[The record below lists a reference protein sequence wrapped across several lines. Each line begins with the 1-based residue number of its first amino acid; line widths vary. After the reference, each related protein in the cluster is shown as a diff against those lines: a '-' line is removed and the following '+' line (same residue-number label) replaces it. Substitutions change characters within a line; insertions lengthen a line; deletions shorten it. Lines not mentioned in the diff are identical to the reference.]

1 MDIKEALNM
10 WQDIPFTWM
19 RKFNIVKMSNLPRW
33 MHKSN
38 TIPKTQWHFLLNL
51 TVNSEVHMGE
61 MYIKIAKRVLKKK
74 NEPCMCVWELG
85 LTERKATSRL
95 QVLLLTTSGNKISGR
110 PFLVVGGGLTPVP
123 QEGWHVVQAWPLRGA
138 HTFSWRGMRA
148 IKDRLIRVQPRH
160 FFSPKKLLG
169 KMTSFLV
176 VIKLLSGCAQGY
188 QWLSWVPGGDSAW
201 HCQMKRWE
209 SDDIFWA
216 PEHNSA

>member
-1 MDIKEALNM
+1 MN
-10 WQDIPFTWM
+10 P
-19 RKFNIVKMSNLPRW
+19 V
-33 MHKSN
+33 
-38 TIPKTQWHFLLNL
+38 
-51 TVNSEVHMGE
+51 
-61 MYIKIAKRVLKKK
+61 
-74 NEPCMCVWELG
+74 CVWELG
-85 LTERKATSRL
+85 LTERKATFAPDFPAFKCSFSLRLVTKSR
-95 QVLLLTTSGNKISGR
+95 GNHS
-110 PFLVVGGGLTPVP
+110 LWLEEDWP
-123 QEGWHVVQAWPLRGA
+123 QFHKRVRHVVQAWPLRGA
-138 HTFSWRGMRA
+138 HTFSWRGTRA

>member
-74 NEPCMCVWELG
+74 NESCMCVWELG
-85 LTERKATSRL
+85 LTERKATFAPDFPAFKCSFSLRLVTKSRGDHSL
-95 QVLLLTTSGNKISGR
+95 WLEEDWPQFHKRVGMWYRPGHSEEPTPLVEGVCVPSKI
-110 PFLVVGGGLTPVP
+110 
-123 QEGWHVVQAWPLRGA
+123 GWSESNPDIFFPPKNSWERWPL
-138 HTFSWRGMRA
+138 
-148 IKDRLIRVQPRH
+148 
-160 FFSPKKLLG
+160 
-169 KMTSFLV
+169 FL
-176 VIKLLSGCAQGY
+176 
-188 QWLSWVPGGDSAW
+188 
-201 HCQMKRWE
+201 
-209 SDDIFWA
+209 
-216 PEHNSA
+216 